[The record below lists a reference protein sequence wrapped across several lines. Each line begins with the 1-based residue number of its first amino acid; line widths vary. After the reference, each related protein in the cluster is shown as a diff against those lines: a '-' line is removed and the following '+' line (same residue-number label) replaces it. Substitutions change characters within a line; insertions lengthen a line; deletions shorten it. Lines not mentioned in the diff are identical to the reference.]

1 MMISEFSFG
10 WLHEAEEERFAR
22 ELEQRRVIAERA
34 AQDGDRP
41 DPERHRLRRARPQGG
56 SSAHP
61 LRRMLRRLSAADGTM

>member
-34 AQDGDRP
+34 AEDAEIRQ
-41 DPERHRLRRARPQGG
+41 EARPVRR
-56 SSAHP
+56 SSDAGHP
-61 LRRMLRRLSAADGTM
+61 RRRSFRRLSAADGTM

>member
-34 AQDGDRP
+34 AEDDELRRETRP
-41 DPERHRLRRARPQGG
+41 GSRAHGSGHPLRRAR
-56 SSAHP
+56 
-61 LRRMLRRLSAADGTM
+61 RRLSAADGTM

>member
-34 AQDGDRP
+34 AEDD
-41 DPERHRLRRARPQGG
+41 ELRRETRPG
-56 SSAHP
+56 SRAHAHP
-61 LRRMLRRLSAADGTM
+61 LRRARRRLSAADGTM